1 MGKLKG
7 VIIGCGAIA
16 REHLRALESLTN
28 VEVAAV
34 CDISSARAEA
44 TAERFRISAWY
55 ESYSEMLADIRPDL
69 VHITTPPTSHFQ
81 IAKSCLAAGLNV
93 LCEKPIT
100 TTYQEFCELKRLS
113 LEKRCM
119 LMENQN
125 LRFHSIVRRIA
136 SLQKAGDLGDILDV
150 QVIYALNISGPDVPY
165 TDPNVAHYGL
175 TLRGGVV
182 GDFLTHIACLTHMF
196 AGSTLDLR
204 TIWTKR
210 ANDRILPADEF
221 RAIVKGENAPAYL
234 AFSGNTRLNGL
245 WLRVSGTKMY
255 AETNLFEPPRLI
267 LRRSRMG
274 EPALMSLLDG
284 IVEARSVLTGA
295 ISGFW
300 RKLSGTSG
308 YDGLSSLIERTY
320 QALELRSLPPIS
332 LDEIDRVAQL
342 VDGLAK
348 PELKL

>member
-34 CDISSARAEA
+34 CDISPARAEA
-44 TAERFRISAWY
+44 TAERFRIPAWY
-55 ESYSEMLADIRPDL
+55 ANYSEMLADIRPDL

-100 TTYQEFCELKRLS
+100 TTYQEFCELRELS

-136 SLQKAGDLGDILDV
+136 SLLKAGDLGDILDV

-165 TDPNVAHYGL
+165 ADPNVAHYGL
-175 TLRGGVV
+175 
-182 GDFLTHIACLTHMF
+182 
-196 AGSTLDLR
+196 
-204 TIWTKR
+204 
-210 ANDRILPADEF
+210 
-221 RAIVKGENAPAYL
+221 
-234 AFSGNTRLNGL
+234 
-245 WLRVSGTKMY
+245 
-255 AETNLFEPPRLI
+255 
-267 LRRSRMG
+267 
-274 EPALMSLLDG
+274 AL
-284 IVEARSVLTGA
+284 
-295 ISGFW
+295 
-300 RKLSGTSG
+300 
-308 YDGLSSLIERTY
+308 
-320 QALELRSLPPIS
+320 
-332 LDEIDRVAQL
+332 
-342 VDGLAK
+342 
-348 PELKL
+348 